1 MGERK
6 DFSESLTERQREIVQ
21 RVAEDLHFF
30 SHVDQGGDDLRPLSS
45 KSRTR
50 RCSANASIEVY
61 NLSQEWMDEVQRTL
75 EDVQPGNSH
84 AFDASITESQRKYI
98 HVMSRKLGL
107 WTRSMGKGE
116 ERHLRAFNTSDFVAR
131 IRAEL
136 MVLENGA
143 SKSYESLTTTERDI
157 VILLAEDLE
166 LVAQVVPG
174 ETATVVEV
182 FNMPE
187 FVSSVQSVLDDLA
200 DGQEHSFQ
208 CLSDRER
215 RVVHCLAA
223 NNGLVD
229 HSYDDGDEHCLSVGR
244 YDALTKEVRCQLAA
258 LGSDVKEYD
267 SSFTPLMRKVVHVAA
282 EELGLQHA
290 TVSDDAGLR
299 VVVAKQGVSLERNTD
314 ADGANGHVSA
324 EVARHVQVDARVTRV
339 FEAYATGQQGS
350 TRIFMRYPDLREFL
364 EDTQTSVVRRRQLKQ
379 LRHQLDNIYEDTLQL
394 QIDMG
399 CRTNKGLT
407 RYYFK
412 VFLES
417 ASKKLGWSLIHLL
430 CTLLDT

>member
-1 MGERK
+1 MG
-6 DFSESLTERQREIVQ
+6 
-21 RVAEDLHFF
+21 
-30 SHVDQGGDDLRPLSS
+30 
-45 KSRTR
+45 
-50 RCSANASIEVY
+50 
-61 NLSQEWMDEVQRTL
+61 
-75 EDVQPGNSH
+75 
-84 AFDASITESQRKYI
+84 
-98 HVMSRKLGL
+98 
-107 WTRSMGKGE
+107 
-116 ERHLRAFNTSDFVAR
+116 AR

-187 FVSSVQSVLDDLA
+187 FVSSVQIVLDDLA

-290 TVSDDAGLR
+290 TVS
-299 VVVAKQGVSLERNTD
+299 
-314 ADGANGHVSA
+314 A
-324 EVARHVQVDARVTRV
+324 EAARHVQVDARVTRV

-350 TRIFMRYPDLREFL
+350 TRIFMRYPDVREFL

>member
-1 MGERK
+1 MG
-6 DFSESLTERQREIVQ
+6 
-21 RVAEDLHFF
+21 
-30 SHVDQGGDDLRPLSS
+30 
-45 KSRTR
+45 
-50 RCSANASIEVY
+50 
-61 NLSQEWMDEVQRTL
+61 
-75 EDVQPGNSH
+75 
-84 AFDASITESQRKYI
+84 
-98 HVMSRKLGL
+98 
-107 WTRSMGKGE
+107 
-116 ERHLRAFNTSDFVAR
+116 AR

-299 VVVAKQGVSLERNTD
+299 VVVAKQCVSLERNTD
-314 ADGANGHVSA
+314 AD
-324 EVARHVQVDARVTRV
+324 
-339 FEAYATGQQGS
+339 EAYATGQQGS

-412 VFLES
+412 
-417 ASKKLGWSLIHLL
+417 
-430 CTLLDT
+430 